1 MSLDAYS
8 FCPGGTGKRMKFCCK
23 DLLTDLQQ
31 IDRMV
36 EGEQHLACLQHI
48 ERLEPTYPDRAC
60 LMAIKAQLLRAM
72 ERTDELRKLVA
83 RFAETCP
90 DNVVALAET
99 AMLLSDDQR
108 GRDAMQKLQQA
119 ITASGQSIHIRVY
132 DAMRSVAEALLAE
145 GQLLAARSLLLYQLT
160 LDQSDRGP
168 VEAIMQLNASPNI
181 PLLLKQD
188 PPLETSVDNVP
199 WKSDFDQAMQQV
211 GNGHWQEA
219 VQRLEALAAKAG
231 DAPAVWRNLGALRAW
246 LADMAGSAEA
256 LHKYAAMDVPLEDA
270 VEAEALARLIT
281 EDPLG
286 DESDVLSVVYPL
298 RDFERAQTA
307 LGASPLAI
315 AIPDQLFAMSREEGP
330 RPKAGY
336 FLIDR
341 PQPTTWPAA
350 ALEAVPRMLAQIL
363 LYGKETDRPAR
374 ARLVAISSPRFDAVN
389 KLIWDAIGNELEGPL
404 EQNVVGR
411 MSASRELLRDDAYL
425 PHDTVSRDEADRFA
439 DQLLRNDLL
448 HDWPQRPLGLL
459 DGKSP
464 RQAAAEPAYR
474 VKVLAAIFILQS
486 WSDLTGGDAFD
497 FNLLRSELGLPT
509 LGAIDPVQ
517 TPVDNVPLVRLSRV
531 EAEKLTDEGLRQV
544 FHHALAFQVPAG
556 LLKFARAVVE
566 RASLT
571 GSEEFLTAC
580 RVLSQHE
587 PDPVQAIGYLDRGRK
602 AARTAGQSCAAWDF
616 QELDLRFRA
625 GQSAEANRLLSHI
638 QQQHLREPGVAESLY
653 QILVQIGAIGPDG
666 QPAMPQAAQEPS
678 IVVPGAGG
686 AEPGKLWTPDSQE
699 PTGQRGKLWTP
710 E

>member
-23 DLLTDLQQ
+23 ELLGDLQQ

-48 ERLEPTYPDRAC
+48 ERLEPNYPDRAC

-72 ERTDELRKLVA
+72 ERADELRKVVA

-90 DNVVALAET
+90 DNAIALAEA
-99 AMLLSDDQR
+99 AMLLADDQR

-119 ITASGQSIHIRVY
+119 IAASGQSIHVRIY

-168 VEAIMQLNASPNI
+168 VEAIMQLNASPSI

-188 PPLETSVDNVP
+188 PPLETTVDNVP
-199 WKSDFDQAMQQV
+199 WKNDFDQAMQHV
-211 GNGHWQEA
+211 GDGHWQEA
-219 VQRLEALAAKAG
+219 VERLEVLAAKAG

-256 LHKYAAMDVPLEDA
+256 LQRYAALDVPLEDA
-270 VEAEALARLIT
+270 VEAEALARLIG

-298 RDFERAQTA
+298 KDFERAQAA

-315 AIPDQLFAMSREEGP
+315 AIPPQLFAMSREEGP

-341 PQPTTWPAA
+341 PQPATWPSA
-350 ALEAVPRMLAQIL
+350 ALEAVPRMLAQVL

-374 ARLVAISSPRFDAVN
+374 ARLLAISSPRFDAVN

-425 PHDTVSRDEADRFA
+425 PHNAMPRDEAERLA
-439 DQLLRNDLL
+439 GQLLRDDLL
-448 HDWPQRPLGLL
+448 HDWTRRPLGLL
-459 DGKSP
+459 DGKTP

-474 VKVLAAIFILQS
+474 VKVLAAIFVLQS
-486 WSDLTGGDAFD
+486 WSDLAGGDAFD

-509 LGAIDPVQ
+509 LGPIDPAQ
-517 TPVDNVPLVRLSRV
+517 TPVDHVPLVRLSRV
-531 EAEKLTDEGLRQV
+531 AVEKLSDEGLRQA
-544 FHHALAFQVPAG
+544 FHHAMAFQIPAG
-556 LLKFARAVVE
+556 LPKFARAVVE
-566 RASLT
+566 RPSLA

-580 RVLSQHE
+580 RVLAQYE
-587 PDPVQAIGYLDRGRK
+587 ADPARAMDYLGRGRK
-602 AARTAGQSCAAWDF
+602 AARAAGQSCAAWDF
-616 QELDLRFRA
+616 QELDLRFRT
-625 GQSAEANRLLSHI
+625 GQSAEANGLLSHI

-666 QPAMPQAAQEPS
+666 QPAMPQARQEPS

-699 PTGQRGKLWTP
+699 PSGQRGKLWTP